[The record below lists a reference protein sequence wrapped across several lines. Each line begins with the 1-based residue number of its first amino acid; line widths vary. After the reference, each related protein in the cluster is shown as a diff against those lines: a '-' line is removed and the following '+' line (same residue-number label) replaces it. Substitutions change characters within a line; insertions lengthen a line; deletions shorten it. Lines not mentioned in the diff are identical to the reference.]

1 MAKQI
6 LFNEKA
12 RRALKS
18 GIDKAADTVKVT
30 LGPRGRN
37 VALDK
42 GYGSPTITNDGV
54 SIAREIS
61 FKDKFEN
68 MGAEIVKEVAGKT
81 NDIAGDGTTTSV
93 VLLQAIVEEGM
104 KSLSSG
110 TNAMALKVGI
120 ERATQDVVA
129 ELKKLAKKIQNDDEI
144 RQVATVSAESEEIG
158 KIIADTIAKVGKDG
172 VVTVEESESFGIEN
186 EVVEGMQFDKGY
198 LSHYMLTDTVRM
210 EAVYKNAL
218 LLLTDKKISTIQQI
232 LPILEKVA
240 ASGKKELVIIA
251 DEVEGEALTT
261 LVVNRLRGA
270 FSVLA
275 IKAPGYGDRKKEMLQ
290 DIATL
295 TGGTVI
301 SEAETGTKFEDTTLD
316 MLGKASKVVS
326 KKDSTVIV
334 GGAGTKKAIEQRVA
348 ELRAQIKSTDA
359 KFDKEKL
366 EERLAKLTGGVAV
379 VRVGAASE
387 TEMKYLKLKIEDAV
401 NATKA
406 AIEEGIVAGGG
417 SALLRAAM
425 NVRKNI
431 EEKLAKKKAG
441 KNGATEENEFTF
453 DEFGR
458 GYSIVLDACEKPIR
472 QIIENCGFG
481 SESVILEAIRKI
493 PNENAG
499 LNAVTMTPVE
509 DMIKKGIIDPLKVTR
524 TALER
529 SSSAAGIFLTTEAA
543 IADEPE
549 DKKSAT
555 PDMGGMEY

>member
-18 GIDKAADTVKVT
+18 GIDKAAGAVKVT

-54 SIAREIS
+54 SIAKEIS

-68 MGAEIVKEVAGKT
+68 MGAEIVKEVASKT

-120 ERATQDVVA
+120 EKATQDVVV
-129 ELKKLAKKIQNDDEI
+129 ELKKLAKKIQDGDEI
-144 RQVATVSAESEEIG
+144 RQIATISSESEDIG
-158 KIIADTIAKVGKDG
+158 KIIADTIHKVGKDG

-186 EVVEGMQFDKGY
+186 EVVEGLQFDKGY
-198 LSHYMLTDTVRM
+198 LSHYMVTDASRM

-218 LLLTDKKISTIQQI
+218 ILVTDKKISTIQEI

-240 ASGKKELVIIA
+240 ASGKKELVVIA
-251 DEVEGEALTT
+251 DDVEGEALTT

-270 FSVLA
+270 FNVLA
-275 IKAPGYGDRKKEMLQ
+275 IKAPGYGERKKEMLQ

-295 TGGTVI
+295 TGGTVL
-301 SEAETGTKFEDTTLD
+301 SEGETGIKFEDATLD
-316 MLGKASKVVS
+316 MLGKAGKVVS

-334 GGAGTKKAIEQRVA
+334 GGAGNKKAIEARVN
-348 ELRAQIKSTDA
+348 EIRAQIKTTDA

-379 VRVGAASE
+379 VRVGAATE

-431 EEKLAKKKAG
+431 EDKLAKG
-441 KNGATEENEFTF
+441 KGKTGKEENEFTF

-481 SESVILEAIRKI
+481 SESVILETIRKI

-529 SSSAAGIFLTTEAA
+529 ASSAAVIFLTTEAA
-543 IADEPE
+543 IADEPKE
-549 DKKSAT
+549 EKGAA
-555 PDMGGMEY
+555 PDMSGMEY